1 MEERDVE
8 LERRVRDII
17 AVVLEDIDSVTCE
30 VEDGVAYIE
39 GVVPS
44 DERRRTIS
52 KIVGHLDGLASVV
65 TCLATERVL
74 PSADREHAADLLFS
88 PPVLMHY
95 YSLS

>member
-1 MEERDVE
+1 MKERDAE
-8 LERRVRDII
+8 LERRVRGVL

-44 DERRRTIS
+44 DDRRRTIS
-52 KIVGHLDGLASVV
+52 NAVGHLDGLARVV

-74 PSADREHAADLLFS
+74 PSTVRERDSDLHFS
-88 PPVLMHY
+88 PPILMHY
-95 YSLS
+95 HSLS